1 MSGNDRKEMI
11 MEFIVSYNERNQVAP
26 SYQEIAKAVGLASTS
41 SVSRYIDQLR
51 REGRLDR
58 AEEGARRTLGIP
70 RRITLLVHDEDS
82 CKRVTLILADG
93 GSVSFDCTMGNGDGA
108 INFTGILDA
117 SELNHPV
124 GRIVQVLE
132 EK

>member
-51 REGRLDR
+51 KEGRLGR
-58 AEEGARRTLGIP
+58 TEEGSCRTIGIP
-70 RRITLLVHDEDS
+70 RRITLPEHDEDP

-93 GSVSFDCTMGNGDGA
+93 GSVSFDCTMGNGDST